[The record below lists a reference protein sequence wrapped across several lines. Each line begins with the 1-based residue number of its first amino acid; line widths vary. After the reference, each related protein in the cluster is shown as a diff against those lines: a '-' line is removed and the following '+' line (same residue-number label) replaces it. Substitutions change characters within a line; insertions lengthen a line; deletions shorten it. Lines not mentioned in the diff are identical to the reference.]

1 MISTVAFDQN
11 GSCDV
16 VNWTFMEQL
25 SGDQAALVTDRHWF
39 TWVEMKE
46 IFWTF

>member
-1 MISTVAFDQN
+1 MYALFLMSLKVMISTVAFDQN

-25 SGDQAALVTDRHWF
+25 SGDQAALVTDRH
-39 TWVEMKE
+39 
-46 IFWTF
+46 